1 MIDLLKTI
9 ASPAMQKAYEQ
20 AVPVA
25 NISDELVCQWFD
37 DFHPSSELFK
47 SSFSENEIEEL
58 ERFTEYFDARVGS
71 IPNDGGVDKLQTNK
85 EWLEVQSLAKKV
97 CIEKG
102 WLNAL

>member
-1 MIDLLKTI
+1 M
-9 ASPAMQKAYEQ
+9 AN
-20 AVPVA
+20 VP
-25 NISDELVCQWFD
+25 DELVCQWFD

-47 SSFSENEIEEL
+47 ALFSESEIQEL
-58 ERFTEYFDARVGS
+58 EKFTEYFDQRARS

-85 EWLEVQSLAKKV
+85 EWLEVQSMAKKL